1 MPDRGLHIAVDGR
14 ELGRRPTG
22 VGRYLLEVL
31 RRWAAH
37 RAHRFTIVVPEEPGP
52 ALRALGPALSWR
64 VDAAGV
70 AGTAWEQWRL
80 PRAIRQERPDV
91 LFAPAYTAPLWSP
104 VPYVLAV
111 YDVSYCAHPEWFG
124 RREGLRRRW
133 LTRAA
138 ARRARSVVTISE
150 FSKGEIVRYLGVAVD
165 RIVLAPPGAPARTAA
180 AGAAQGADVLYVG
193 SLFNRRHIPEMIA
206 AFSGV
211 RKARPD
217 ARFVMVGD
225 NRTAPPLD
233 PRRLAAQ
240 AGVADAV
247 EWREYVSDE
256 ELQRLYQAARVFLF
270 VSDYEGFAM
279 TPLEALAHG
288 VPPVLQDTAVSREIY
303 GAAAALVPPR
313 PDAIAEALLR
323 LLSDGVAREAA
334 LAAGRA
340 RLAACSWD
348 ATARRILQALEEA
361 AR

>member
-1 MPDRGLHIAVDGR
+1 MADRALRIAIDGR

-37 RAHRFTIVVPEEPGP
+37 PAHRFIVIVPEEPTP
-52 ALRALGPALSWR
+52 ALRALGPSISWR
-64 VDAAGV
+64 VEPAAV

-80 PRAIRQERPDV
+80 PRALRRERPDV

-104 VPYVLAV
+104 VPCVLAV

-138 ARRARSVVTISE
+138 ARRASAVVTISE
-150 FSKGEIVRYLGVAVD
+150 FSRSEIHRYLDVAPERV
-165 RIVLAPPGAPARTAA
+165 VLAPPGAPAAPVLPDERRPPV
-180 AGAAQGADVLYVG
+180 VLYVG
-193 SLFNRRHIPEMIA
+193 SLFGRRHVPEMIE
-206 AFSGV
+206 AFARV
-211 RKARPD
+211 RAVVPG
-217 ARFVMVGD
+217 ARFVLVGD

-233 PRRLAAQ
+233 PRALAAA
-240 AGVADAV
+240 AGVAGSV
-247 EWREYVSDE
+247 EWREYVGDA
-256 ELQRLYQAARVFLF
+256 ELSALYRTAGVFLF
-270 VSDYEGFAM
+270 LSDYEGFAM

-288 VPPVLQDTAVSREIY
+288 VPPVLQDTAVSREVY
-303 GAAAALVPPR
+303 GEAAALVPPQ
-313 PDAIAEALLR
+313 PDAVASALLR
-323 LLSDGVAREAA
+323 MLSDDAARASV

-340 RLAACSWD
+340 RLATYSWD
-348 ATARRILQALEEA
+348 ATARRVLQAIEEA